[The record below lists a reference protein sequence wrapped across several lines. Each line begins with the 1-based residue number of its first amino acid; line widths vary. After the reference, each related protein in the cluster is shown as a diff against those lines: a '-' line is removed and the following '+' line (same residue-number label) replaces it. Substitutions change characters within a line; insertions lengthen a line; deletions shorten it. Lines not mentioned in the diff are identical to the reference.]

1 MEAASISV
9 ISASASQ
16 TGQEGS
22 IRHGAAGVGAGWGG
36 GVCLGVGVGVSCAP
50 LPVLHEIQSSS
61 W

>member
-9 ISASASQ
+9 ISASASK